1 MRIVAGLLLVV
12 STLALAAC
20 GSTSEETTPPAGG
33 QAIAISESEFKLDPS
48 TVKVSEA
55 GSYSVELTNDGK
67 IAHAFEIEGQGLEEK
82 TEAIQPGETAELTV
96 DLKNGSYE
104 IYCPIDGHR
113 QSGMEGA
120 LTVGSGGAGTGTT
133 KERGTS
139 TEGGGYG
146 YGG

>member
-1 MRIVAGLLLVV
+1 MRIVAGLLLVAT
-12 STLALAAC
+12 TLALAAC
-20 GSTSEETTPPAGG
+20 GSASEETTTPAAG
-33 QAIAISESEFKLDPS
+33 QAIAISEREFKLDPS
-48 TVKVSEA
+48 TVKASEA
-55 GSYSVELTNDGK
+55 GSYTVEVTNDGK
-67 IAHAFEIEGQGLEEK
+67 IAHALEIEGEGVEEK
-82 TEAIQPGETAELTV
+82 TETIQPGETAELTV

-133 KERGTS
+133 EEEGTS

>member
-1 MRIVAGLLLVV
+1 MRIVAGLLLVA
-12 STLALAAC
+12 STLVLAAC
-20 GSTSEETTPPAGG
+20 GSKSEATTAPAGG

-48 TVKVSEA
+48 TVKESEA
-55 GSYSVELTNDGK
+55 GSHTFEVTNNGK
-67 IAHAFEIEGQGLEEK
+67 TAHALEIEGQGVEEK
-82 TEAIQPGETAELTV
+82 TETIQPGETTELTV

-133 KERGTS
+133 EEEGTS

>member
-1 MRIVAGLLLVV
+1 MRIVAGLLLVA
-12 STLALAAC
+12 SMLALAAC
-20 GSTSEETTPPAGG
+20 GSTSGETTSPAGG

-48 TVKVSEA
+48 MVKASEA
-55 GSYSVELTNDGK
+55 GSYTLEVTNDGK
-67 IAHAFEIEGQGLEEK
+67 VAHALEIEGQGLEEE
-82 TEAIQPGETAELTV
+82 TETIQPGETAELTI

-133 KERGTS
+133 EEEGTS